1 MSHNIDV
8 LKQYDILQSAKLFY
22 KNREGGQYVQYSD
35 NQVTLT
41 ETSKMPITIVFWD
54 ISAFS
59 RLAKTFYE
67 LDQEALMLEFLE
79 KYYRT
84 ARRVITKNNG
94 VWDKAI
100 GDGIMSWFGSF
111 DYSQKKAAVMT
122 KTPITKIT
130 KSNNCTNDEG
140 ALDAVTAAIE
150 LRNCFKC
157 LKAELINKWATRLEE
172 LSTLQHN
179 VIPCKGKKKT
189 LTEHTR
195 QGWVEEKTTSK
206 AKQIKGYLTD
216 FDLKCGINTGSAR
229 VCLLYNQLT
238 AFGTNVNFASRLQ
251 EFVKID
257 QILIATSTERKI
269 RKENLVLRKI
279 VINSNNPRK
288 SFEDIDCCYEII

>member
-1 MSHNIDV
+1 
-8 LKQYDILQSAKLFY
+8 
-22 KNREGGQYVQYSD
+22 
-35 NQVTLT
+35 
-41 ETSKMPITIVFWD
+41 
-54 ISAFS
+54 
-59 RLAKTFYE
+59 
-67 LDQEALMLEFLE
+67 MLEFLE
-79 KYYRT
+79 KYYRI

-94 VWDKAI
+94 GRDKAI
-100 GDGIMSWFGSF
+100 GDGMRSWYGSF
-111 DYSQKKAAVMT
+111 DYSQKKAAVIT
-122 KTPITKIT
+122 KTT

-157 LKAELINKWATRLEE
+157 LKEELINKWAIRLEE

-179 VIPCKGKKKT
+179 VIPCKGKKKA
-189 LTEHTR
+189 LIEHIR
-195 QGWVEEKTTSK
+195 QDWVEEKNTSK
-206 AKQIKGYLTD
+206 AKQIKEYLTD

-251 EFVKID
+251 EFAKVD
-257 QILIATSTERKI
+257 QILIATSTKRKI

-279 VINSNNPRK
+279 VINSNNPIK